1 MHLLN
6 NLLTILAGLLM
17 LMSGIPQ
24 IIKLLKTE
32 KSNDIS
38 LSTYLITA
46 NSVFILTYLSYIEK
60 DFNLFYVNLVSL
72 FIMFITL
79 FLIILYR
86 R

>member
-1 MHLLN
+1 
-6 NLLTILAGLLM
+6 M